1 MLILQRKAGE
11 SFQIGQDVIVRVTSV
26 EKGKVS
32 LAIEAPLE
40 IPIMRTEL
48 LETQKANKESAISQ
62 INATD
67 VLSILENVVDSGLKN
82 KKG

>member
-32 LAIEAPLE
+32 LAIEAPLD

-48 LETQKANKESAISQ
+48 LETQKVNKESAISQ

-67 VLSILENVVDSGLKN
+67 VLSILENVVDSGIKN